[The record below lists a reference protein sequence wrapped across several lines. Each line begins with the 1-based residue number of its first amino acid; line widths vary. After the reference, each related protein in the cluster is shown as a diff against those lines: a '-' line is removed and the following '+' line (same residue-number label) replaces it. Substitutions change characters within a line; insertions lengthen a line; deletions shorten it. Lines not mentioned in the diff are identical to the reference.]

1 MLVEGCLSTARR
13 AFPDRPPSASLTSWG
28 LIESSWMRPLS
39 LWISLCLTILSHFS
53 VGLCDK
59 SQSPSQW
66 LWSCKSYLWSS
77 QCKSEFKPYQPKA
90 DKQSQNVTCLP
101 MSVTWG
107 QMNLVLMWLFSV
119 GSKELYE
126 RACSETNKIFQ
137 IKIFQNSCI

>member
-1 MLVEGCLSTARR
+1 MKWRGYMYIYTLFISSYPLYISFITIE
-13 AFPDRPPSASLTSWG
+13 FLTV
-28 LIESSWMRPLS
+28 L
-39 LWISLCLTILSHFS
+39 SLCLTILSHFS